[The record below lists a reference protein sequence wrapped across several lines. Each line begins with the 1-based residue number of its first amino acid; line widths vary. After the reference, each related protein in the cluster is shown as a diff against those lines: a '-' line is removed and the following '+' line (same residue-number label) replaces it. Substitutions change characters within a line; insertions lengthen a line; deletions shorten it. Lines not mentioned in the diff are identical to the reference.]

1 MTEPPDHR
9 DGRDPLVE
17 LDPPLTETGWA
28 PDLVTQS
35 LEALFV
41 FLAED
46 GAHVL
51 RPIHADSLRIG
62 WPTDRQPGDLVVEAA
77 ERYGLTPLLAHS
89 TSWRHE
95 SGRLILTYVVAVERP
110 SSVSQYLADEL
121 VTRAELARGD
131 ALSPP
136 PAIDVAQV
144 IEHAFRHL
152 AWLVRDDPAVGD
164 ALGSWAP
171 FLEAYVPEPF
181 RAFAP
186 SSD

>member
-1 MTEPPDHR
+1 MPEPPDTSDAR
-9 DGRDPLVE
+9 DQLVE

-41 FLAED
+41 FLADD

-51 RPIHADSLRIG
+51 RPVHADSLRIG

-95 SGRLILTYVVAVERP
+95 SGRLILTYVVAVERL
-110 SSVSQYLADEL
+110 SSVSHHLVDEP

-136 PAIDVAQV
+136 PAIGVAQV
-144 IEHAFRHL
+144 VEQAFRHL
-152 AWLVRDDPAVGD
+152 AWLVRDDPAVGE
-164 ALGSWAP
+164 ALGSWVP

-181 RAFAP
+181 RAFASP
-186 SSD
+186 GD

>member
-1 MTEPPDHR
+1 MAEPSEPDA
-9 DGRDPLVE
+9 RDPLVE

-41 FLAED
+41 FLAD
-46 GAHVL
+46 GGAHVL

-62 WPTDRQPGDLVVEAA
+62 WPTDRQPGDLVIDAA
-77 ERYGLTPLLAHS
+77 ERYDLTPLLAHS

-95 SGRLILTYVVAVERP
+95 AGRLILTYVVAVERP
-110 SSVSQYLADEL
+110 TEVSHYLADEA

-136 PAIDVAQV
+136 AAIGVTQV

-152 AWLVRDDPAVGD
+152 AWLVRDDPAVGE
-164 ALGSWAP
+164 ALAAWAP

-181 RAFAP
+181 RAFATP
-186 SSD
+186 TD